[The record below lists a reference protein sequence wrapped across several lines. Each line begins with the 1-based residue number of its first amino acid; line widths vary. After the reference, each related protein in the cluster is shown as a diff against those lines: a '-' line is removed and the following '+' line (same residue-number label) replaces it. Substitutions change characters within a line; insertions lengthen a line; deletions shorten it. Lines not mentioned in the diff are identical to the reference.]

1 MERYILMMIIAKYF
15 CTEVGT
21 SRKLKALS
29 QSPKTNS
36 GLKATLVSDDEV

>member
-1 MERYILMMIIAKYF
+1 MMMIAKYF

-29 QSPKTNS
+29 QSPKTDP
-36 GLKATLVSDDEV
+36 GLKATLVSDDVV